1 MREMAIFLTD
11 SYFSCDNSLVREKSL
26 MNAVPIFE
34 AKNRLPFFI
43 HKAENREPVFISR
56 HNKNVAV
63 LISFEQYN
71 EFISQKPKLT
81 FLEKIAQRQK
91 EMNPTLTDEE
101 IDRIFNVRDNTIDTY
116 ETDVFAGVFD
126 D

>member
-1 MREMAIFLTD
+1 
-11 SYFSCDNSLVREKSL
+11 
-26 MNAVPIFE
+26 MNAIPIFE
-34 AKNRLPFFI
+34 AKNKLPFFI

-56 HNKNVAV
+56 HNKNVPV